1 MKVSEQHPLS
11 SLLCLSVE
19 VYPSD
24 LGQVPRM
31 EVFDLSRLE
40 TSPESSSINSCKL
53 DTQNIAKESTPASM
67 EGP

>member
-1 MKVSEQHPLS
+1 
-11 SLLCLSVE
+11 
-19 VYPSD
+19 
-24 LGQVPRM
+24 M

-40 TSPESSSINSCKL
+40 TSPESSSVNSCKL